1 MPKAEGL
8 KRNLKTLRND
18 NANGGHDPSPAS
30 RELPLQGS
38 LIGKVIGMKTLKQSF
53 TAKLIAVLLLCA
65 MALCCI
71 ASAGGALYLYDSG
84 AYTMGYDAAAR
95 DAVDGIGENL
105 ALQAADRYRNDI
117 YEDGSKPVNFRC
129 VIQDAAGGEL
139 FSDYEGEET
148 LWDRI
153 VLSEPAYHTWTQE
166 RRVYADGTTESADV
180 PEESGFIGEEP
191 EEADSPEITPTR
203 PPYAMAASTPVPT
216 GEPSDAGRIETVWLA
231 EDWRTGETREFESR
245 EALQQW
251 KQENTLRVHGYILR
265 DLKEGDEIWSR
276 LYAFRSLYRYRGI
289 LPWLAAGSLL
299 LGILLFLF
307 LIAAAGWHKGEEKP
321 RESFV
326 DRIPFDLF
334 TLLIITAETPVFAGI
349 FGPGWVFGAVSV
361 AAFALLLVLGGL
373 IFLLWCMSL
382 AVRVKCGTVWKNNVL
397 TRCWGWFV
405 RACKKL
411 WGMAVR
417 GLKALPSLWRWVVI
431 LGAMLLLE
439 LLCIS
444 SDGGRSFLFLLHVFV
459 LFPAL
464 LYGIWQL
471 RKLRLAAHKIAQGDL
486 NTTVDTKGMVLELK
500 EHAEDLNAIR
510 DGVNAAVEERMK
522 SERFRTELITNVS
535 HDIKTPLTSIV
546 SYVDLLEKEELEN
559 ETAKGYVEVLSRQA
573 LRLKKLI
580 EDLMD
585 ASKASTGA
593 LTVNWETLE
602 LGVLLDQAAGEYR
615 ERMEKAGL
623 ELLVTKPERPV
634 NVRGDGRHMWR
645 IFDNLLG
652 NIVKYAQPGTRVYL
666 DLAEKNNQAEITF
679 RNISRS
685 RLNVSGEE
693 LSERFVRGDAS
704 RSSEG
709 SGLGLSIAMS
719 LAQLQKGE
727 LRIAVDGD
735 LFKATLL
742 FDETA

>member
-1 MPKAEGL
+1 M
-8 KRNLKTLRND
+8 KTLR
-18 NANGGHDPSPAS
+18 
-30 RELPLQGS
+30 
-38 LIGKVIGMKTLKQSF
+38 QSMF
-53 TAKLIAVLLLCA
+53 AKGLAVLLLCA
-65 MALCCI
+65 MALICI
-71 ASAGGALYLYDSG
+71 ASAGGALYLSERG

-95 DAVDGIGENL
+95 EAVDGIGNQLSRE
-105 ALQAADRYRNDI
+105 AADKVRFGT

-129 VIQDAAGGEL
+129 VIEDAAGEVL
-139 FSDYEGEET
+139 YSDYNGEDA

-153 VLSEPAYHTWTQE
+153 VLNEPAYNTWTRE
-166 RRVYADGTTESADV
+166 RRVYEDGTTESLDV
-180 PEESGFIGEEP
+180 PEESGFTGEEP
-191 EEADSPEITPTR
+191 EVTIITPT
-203 PPYAMAASTPVPT
+203 PVPTPTSGDYVMAPSTPVPT
-216 GEPSDAGRIETVWLA
+216 QAPSDEGRRVTVWVA
-231 EDWRTGETREFESR
+231 ENYTTGETQEFESQ

-276 LYAFRSLYRYRGI
+276 LYAFRTLYGYRNI
-289 LPWLAAGSLL
+289 LPWLAVGSLL
-299 LGILLFLF
+299 LGVLLFLF
-307 LIAAAGWHKGEEKP
+307 LIAAAGWHKGEDKP

-361 AAFALLLVLGGL
+361 AAIALLLVLGGL

-382 AVRVKCGTVWKNNVL
+382 AVRVKCGTVWKNNLLAKFWRWLIKV
-397 TRCWGWFV
+397 
-405 RACKKL
+405 CKTL
-411 WGMAVR
+411 GSMTVR
-417 GLKALPSLWRWVVI
+417 GLKALPMIWRWAAI
-431 LGAMLLLE
+431 LGAMMLLE

-546 SYVDLLEKEELEN
+546 SYVDLLEKEELGN

-573 LRLKKLI
+573 ARLKKLI
-580 EDLMD
+580 DDLMD

-615 ERMEKAGL
+615 ERLEKAGL
-623 ELLVTKPERPV
+623 ELLVSKPEHPV
-634 NVRGDGRHMWR
+634 TVMADGRHMWR
-645 IFDNLLG
+645 IFDNLLN

-666 DLAEKNNQAEITF
+666 DLTAKDGRAEITF

-693 LSERFVRGDAS
+693 LAERFVRGDSS

-719 LAQLQKGE
+719 LAKLQKGV

-735 LFKATLL
+735 LFKATLV
-742 FDETA
+742 FDEAA

>member
-1 MPKAEGL
+1 MFAKGL
-8 KRNLKTLRND
+8 
-18 NANGGHDPSPAS
+18 
-30 RELPLQGS
+30 
-38 LIGKVIGMKTLKQSF
+38 
-53 TAKLIAVLLLCA
+53 AVLLLCA
-65 MALCCI
+65 MALLCVG
-71 ASAGGALYLYDSG
+71 SAGGALYLSESG

-95 DAVDGIGENL
+95 EAVDGIGTSL
-105 ALQAADRYRNDI
+105 AREAAAKVRFGT
-117 YEDGSKPVNFRC
+117 YEDGSKPVNFRY
-129 VIQDAAGGEL
+129 VIEDAEGTEL
-139 FSDYEGEET
+139 YSDYEGEDV

-153 VLSEPAYHTWTQE
+153 VLNEPAYSSWTTE
-166 RRVYADGTTESADV
+166 RRVYADGTTESLEE
-180 PEESGFIGEEP
+180 PEESGFTGEEP
-191 EEADSPEITPTR
+191 EGTVSPVITPT
-203 PPYAMAASTPVPT
+203 PAPTPASDDYVMATSAPVPVPT
-216 GEPSDAGRIETVWLA
+216 AKPADEGRIVTVWEA
-231 EDWRTGETREFESR
+231 EDYTTGEIREFESQ

-251 KQENTLRVHGYILR
+251 QQENTLRVHGYILR

-276 LYAFRSLYRYRGI
+276 LYVFRTLYGCRGI

-299 LGILLFLF
+299 LGVLLFLF
-307 LIAAAGWHKGEEKP
+307 LIAAAGWHRGEDRP

-334 TLLIITAETPVFAGI
+334 TILILSAETFVLLGI
-349 FGPGWVFGAVSV
+349 FEPGWSFGAVGITV
-361 AAFALLLVLGGL
+361 ITLLLILGGL
-373 IFLLWCMSL
+373 VFLLWCMSL
-382 AVRVKCGTVWKNNVL
+382 AVRVKCGTLWKNNL
-397 TRCWGWFV
+397 LAHCWRWLV
-405 RACKKL
+405 KACKAL
-411 WGMAVR
+411 WHFAVR
-417 GLKALPSLWRWVVI
+417 GLKALPMLWRWAAI
-431 LGAMLLLE
+431 LGAMMLLE
-439 LLCIS
+439 FLCVA
-444 SDGGRSFLFLLHVFV
+444 GEGAPLLFLLHLFV
-459 LFPAL
+459 LCPAV
-464 LYGIWQL
+464 LYLIWQM
-471 RKLRLAAHKIAQGDL
+471 RKLRLAAKEIASGNL
-486 NTTVDTKGMVLELK
+486 NTSVDTKGMFLELR

-546 SYVDLLEKEELEN
+546 SYVDLLEKEELGN

-573 LRLKKLI
+573 ARLKKLI

-645 IFDNLLG
+645 IFDNLLN

-666 DLAEKNNQAEITF
+666 DLAAKDGRAEITF

-693 LSERFVRGDAS
+693 LAERFVRGDAS

-719 LAQLQKGE
+719 LAKLQKGE

>member
-1 MPKAEGL
+1 M
-8 KRNLKTLRND
+8 KTLR
-18 NANGGHDPSPAS
+18 
-30 RELPLQGS
+30 
-38 LIGKVIGMKTLKQSF
+38 QSIF
-53 TAKLIAVLLLCA
+53 AKGLAVLLLCA
-65 MALCCI
+65 MALLCVG
-71 ASAGGALYLYDSG
+71 SAGGALYLSESG

-95 DAVDGIGENL
+95 DAVDGIGNSL
-105 ALQAADRYRNDI
+105 AREAAAKVRFGT

-129 VIQDAAGGEL
+129 VIEDAEGTEL
-139 FSDYEGEET
+139 YADYEGEDV

-153 VLSEPAYHTWTQE
+153 VLDEPTYSSWTRE
-166 RRVYADGTTESADV
+166 RRVYEDGTTESLDA
-180 PEESGFIGEEP
+180 PEESGFTGEEP
-191 EEADSPEITPTR
+191 EVTVSPEITP
-203 PPYAMAASTPVPT
+203 PPVPT
-216 GEPSDAGRIETVWLA
+216 LTQDDYVMVTSAPVPIPTAKPADEGRIVTVWEA
-231 EDWRTGETREFESR
+231 EDYTTGEIREFESQ

-251 KQENTLRVHGYILR
+251 LQENTLRVHGYILR

-276 LYAFRSLYRYRGI
+276 LYMFRTLYGYRGI
-289 LPWLAAGSLL
+289 LPWLAVGSLL

-307 LIAAAGWHKGEEKP
+307 LIAAAGWHKGAEKP

-334 TLLIITAETPVFAGI
+334 TILILSAETLVFVGI
-349 FGPGWVFGAVSV
+349 FEPGWVFGAVSV
-361 AAFALLLVLGGL
+361 AAIALLLVLGGL

-382 AVRVKCGTVWKNNVL
+382 AVRVKCGTVWKNNLV
-397 TRCWGWFV
+397 THVWHWCV
-405 RACKKL
+405 KVCKTL
-411 WGMAVR
+411 VHLAAR
-417 GLKALPSLWRWVVI
+417 GLKALPMLGRWAAI
-431 LGAMLLLE
+431 LGGVLLFELLLAATGNTV
-439 LLCIS
+439 LL
-444 SDGGRSFLFLLHVFV
+444 FLFHLFV
-459 LFPAL
+459 LCPAV
-464 LYGIWQL
+464 LYCIWQM
-471 RKLRLAAHKIAQGDL
+471 RKLRLAAHEIASGNL
-486 NTTVDTKGMVLELK
+486 NTTVDTKGMFLELK

-593 LTVNWETLE
+593 LSVNWETLE

-623 ELLVTKPERPV
+623 ELLVSKPERPV
-634 NVRGDGRHMWR
+634 QARGDGRHMWR
-645 IFDNLLG
+645 IFDNLLN

-666 DLAEKNNQAEITF
+666 DLAAKDGRAEITF

-693 LSERFVRGDAS
+693 LAERFVRGDAS

-719 LAQLQKGE
+719 LAKLQKGE

-742 FDETA
+742 FDEAA